1 MNGETLNVKRRRM
14 MKYFIEAAVEIEAKD
29 GRDAVT
35 LRAVADKAGF
45 NSATLYNY
53 FDDLSHLMLFL
64 SMTKVGR
71 YTADLEKAL
80 QGIEDP
86 LEKYRKIYEVF
97 TLHCFREPETF
108 SELFFSGDTEKSK
121 SVIEIYYQLYP
132 EKIDEHEGA
141 IKKMLME
148 GDVFDRDAA
157 LTKELVDAGYLLPGN
172 DRPTYI
178 ILTHVF
184 HSIIDSFKAGTEQ
197 RTPEEASEEFM
208 RLFDYIL
215 AAGKTIDFNNC

>member
-1 MNGETLNVKRRRM
+1 MSKDTMSVKRRRM
-14 MKYFIEAAVEIEAKD
+14 MKYFIEAAAEIERES

-53 FDDLSHLMLFL
+53 FDDLNHLMLFL
-64 SMTKVGR
+64 SMTKVAR

-80 QGIEDP
+80 SGIDDP
-86 LEKYRKIYEVF
+86 LEKYRKIYEIF

-108 SELFFSGDTEKSK
+108 GELFFSGDIEKTK
-121 SVIEIYYQLYP
+121 SVIETYYQLYP
-132 EKIDEHEGA
+132 EEIDEQDGS

-157 LTKELVDAGYLLPGN
+157 LTKDLVDAGYLLPGN
-172 DRPTYI
+172 DRPTYV

-184 HSIIDSFKAGTEQ
+184 HSIIDSFRAGTEK
-197 RTPEEASEEFM
+197 RTPEEASEDFM

-215 AAGKTIDFNNC
+215 AAGKIIEFNQC